1 MIRMNQASPGATFGK
16 AFDIALVVEK
26 ADMIRSGQEKRLNVY
41 EPGFR
46 IGAFSDACP

>member
-1 MIRMNQASPGATFGK
+1 MIRMNQASPGAAFGK

-26 ADMIRSGQEKRLNVY
+26 ADMIRSGQEKGLNVY